1 MSGLLQPKETI
12 EFDEEL
18 YKKNIKENSFDQ
30 GEEGTKADGKGS
42 DTNGGEA

>member
-12 EFDEEL
+12 DFDEEL

-30 GEEGTKADGKGS
+30 GDEGTKADGKG
-42 DTNGGEA
+42 DGTNGGEA